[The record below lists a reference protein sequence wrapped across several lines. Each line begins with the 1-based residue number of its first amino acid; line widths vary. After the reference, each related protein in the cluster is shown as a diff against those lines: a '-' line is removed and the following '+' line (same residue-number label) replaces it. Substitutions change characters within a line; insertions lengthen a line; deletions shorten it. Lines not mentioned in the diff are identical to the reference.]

1 MSNKRQRT
9 VAEEEALLMG
19 TFKEQAPTV
28 MKISGNG
35 NVGRAPRLI
44 EKLSNNI
51 KSFNISKASGKTDA
65 TTTVLKILKEEMPDK
80 TLRSNV
86 RTQAHN
92 NSVFRLNIPTNIS
105 DGIQT
110 LTDKEDLEGT
120 IFREGLAATEDKFK
134 GASDYQEKIIN
145 DIAKLERDRTQN
157 LIRLKYLDELVKQ
170 KRYIVHG
177 RFINECLDKYESNVL
192 FNTSYNDTQF
202 KQDEFE
208 DDMMQLTNGLNSN
221 SLRSSS
227 YDNNNY

>member
-1 MSNKRQRT
+1 MSNKKRQRT
-9 VAEEEALLMG
+9 VAEEEAVLMG
-19 TFKEQAPTV
+19 TLKEQAPTV
-28 MKISGNG
+28 MKVSGTG
-35 NVGRAPRLI
+35 NLGRAPRLI

-51 KSFNISKASGKTDA
+51 KAFNISKASGKTDA

-80 TLRSNV
+80 TFRADM

-92 NSVFRLNIPTNIS
+92 NSVFRLNIPTNITE
-105 DGIQT
+105 GIQT
-110 LTDKEDLEGT
+110 LADKDELEGT
-120 IFREGLAATEDKFK
+120 IFRDGLAANEDKLK
-134 GASDYQEKIIN
+134 GASEYQEKIIN

-157 LIRLKYLDELVKQ
+157 LNRFKYLDELVKQ

-208 DDMMQLTNGLNSN
+208 DDMMQLSNGMN
-221 SLRSSS
+221 SLKSS
-227 YDNNNY
+227 YENNNY